1 MRPIERAAPQAS
13 TFISPWSPGSSQE
26 PLQRGPRWRG
36 KRGRGQWIGLEGGEL
51 HHNATHG
58 RAPLIQRKDRVPIGV
73 CALYKGCAASS
84 IGSTLVA
91 AGCLTQTLARFD
103 RPVRRW
109 L

>member
-1 MRPIERAAPQAS
+1 M
-13 TFISPWSPGSSQE
+13 
-26 PLQRGPRWRG
+26 
-36 KRGRGQWIGLEGGEL
+36 IGLEGGEF

-58 RAPLIQRKDRVPIGV
+58 RAPLILRKDRVPIGV

-91 AGCLTQTLARFD
+91 AGCLTQNLARFD
-103 RPVRRW
+103 CPVRRW